1 MESLRTLPRNVAIAA
16 LALAV
21 AVALVELLALML
33 GALVPTAAVSASSAR
48 VQSVL
53 LVSPLLL
60 IFYAG
65 PLVGLV
71 GRRSRVAWPLAGFLG
86 LLPGLAL
93 GSLAGLAVYGC
104 LVGVITGLGSVGL
117 SHFCVSIQHRR
128 SHG

>member
-21 AVALVELLALML
+21 AVALVELLALTL
-33 GALVPTAAVSASSAR
+33 GALVPAAAVSASGAR
-48 VQSVL
+48 PQSVL

-71 GRRSRVAWPLAGFLG
+71 GHTSRVALPLAGFLG

-93 GSLAGLAVYGC
+93 GSLGGLAVYGC
-104 LVGVITGLGSVGL
+104 LVGALAGMASVGL
-117 SHFCVSIQHRR
+117 SHFCASIQHRR